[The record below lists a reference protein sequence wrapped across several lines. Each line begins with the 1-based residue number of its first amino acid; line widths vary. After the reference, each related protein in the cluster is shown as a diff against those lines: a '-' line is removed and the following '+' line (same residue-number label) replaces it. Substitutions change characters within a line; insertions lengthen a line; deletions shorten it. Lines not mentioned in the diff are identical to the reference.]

1 MKKLVISSLLFV
13 IGFFGLQAQ
22 NSLSAVNHTEKVA
35 TEEVNNYV
43 VLTRKIPQLKPI
55 LLAAEQIKKEDG
67 RNFGKFEIV
76 VCGKTVR
83 KMTDSQSI
91 QPFLEKAKKLGL
103 KIHACGFSLKKFG
116 VNQKDLPRDLD
127 VVENGIYFNLDLQR
141 KGYKSIEL

>member
-1 MKKLVISSLLFV
+1 MKKLIITSLVFFV
-13 IGFFGLQAQ
+13 SFFGLQAQ
-22 NSLSAVNHTEKVA
+22 NSLSAVSHTEPVTK
-35 TEEVNNYV
+35 EKVNNYV

-67 RNFGKFEIV
+67 KNFGKFEIV
-76 VCGKTVR
+76 VCGKTVQ
-83 KMTDSQSI
+83 KMTDNKSI
-91 QPFLEKAKKLGL
+91 QPFLKQAKKLGI

-116 VNQKDLPRDLD
+116 VNQKDLPQDLE